1 MCSLQVCRH
10 LGEQGAAG
18 LGRRLQRLAHRAEA
32 GACANRISL
41 PTVAERAE
49 EWSLTREPA
58 CVPTPSCLCLC
69 VQIFLERLLSEA
81 EKKGPMRV
89 PLLEQI
95 DGVLKLTSVK
105 NCELRLRWN
114 LLCLRA
120 GGSALGSQSV

>member
-1 MCSLQVCRH
+1 M
-10 LGEQGAAG
+10 
-18 LGRRLQRLAHRAEA
+18 
-32 GACANRISL
+32 
-41 PTVAERAE
+41 
-49 EWSLTREPA
+49 
-58 CVPTPSCLCLC
+58 
-69 VQIFLERLLSEA
+69 QIFLERLLSEA